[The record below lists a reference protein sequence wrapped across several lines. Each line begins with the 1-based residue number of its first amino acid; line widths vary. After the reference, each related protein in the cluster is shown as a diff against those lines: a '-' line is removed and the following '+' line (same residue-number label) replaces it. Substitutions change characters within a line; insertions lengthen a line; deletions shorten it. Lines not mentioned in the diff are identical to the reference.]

1 MLSEFWPVI
10 VTTMLPI
17 AELRGGIPLGFVIP
31 GLDPVLVVITAI
43 IVNCLIFFP
52 IFFGVSILYKD
63 VLSKWSAFNSVV
75 ERAHRRVIGHMERW
89 GILGLACFVGV
100 PLPITG
106 VWTGTIIAWFLGLDW
121 KKSFLA
127 ICLGVLMSAAIVT
140 FASWGILAGLN
151 VVNGG

>member
-1 MLSEFWPVI
+1 MFSEFWPVI
-10 VTTMLPI
+10 LTTMLPV
-17 AELRGGIPLGFVIP
+17 AELRGGIPIGFVM

-63 VLSKWSAFNSVV
+63 VLSKWGTFNRVV
-75 ERAHRRVIGHMERW
+75 ERAHRRIIGHMERW
-89 GILGLACFVGV
+89 GILSLAIFVGI
-100 PLPITG
+100 PLPVTG

-127 ICLGVLMSAAIVT
+127 IALGVLISATIVT
-140 FASWGILAGLN
+140 IASWGIIFGLN
-151 VVNGG
+151 AANGG